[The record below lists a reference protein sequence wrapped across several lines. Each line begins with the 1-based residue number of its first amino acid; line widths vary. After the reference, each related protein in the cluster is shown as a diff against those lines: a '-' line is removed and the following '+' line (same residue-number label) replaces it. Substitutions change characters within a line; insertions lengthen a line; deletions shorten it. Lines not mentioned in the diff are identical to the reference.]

1 MNLQQIQKVLGKL
14 NRVLRMLSTFAEQSK
29 HFPQR
34 RGEKADSIEKH
45 FHDTEPL
52 N

>member
-14 NRVLRMLSTFAEQSK
+14 NRVLRMLCTFAEQSK
-29 HFPQR
+29 HFP
-34 RGEKADSIEKH
+34 RGGGEADSIEKH